1 MCLCHLNGIGHLWES
16 SGFQEGHGRPNQSLG
31 GREATRLSLGEF
43 SKLLE
48 VGEVLMVF
56 KNLHRKERFK
66 EILPSFFEAKD
77 DG

>member
-1 MCLCHLNGIGHLWES
+1 ME
-16 SGFQEGHGRPNQSLG
+16 
-31 GREATRLSLGEF
+31 EF
-43 SKLLE
+43 SKLFE

-56 KNLHRKERFK
+56 KNLHRKEKFK